1 MKGSWEKGDIID
13 IINAI
18 DRLEILINN
27 SKVMPIT
34 GSLIMDRETLEDLV
48 DQLRLGVPQE
58 VKAAEEVLIQK
69 EQILNLAMAD
79 AKRAKAKAED
89 EFSRQLTASEQQR
102 RAEQILSDAQERA
115 SRILQMAEAEAES
128 RRTEADAYALR
139 TLRSL
144 EREINGISGSI
155 RKGIDMLAGSTLSN
169 AAMAGNRYGEED

>member
-1 MKGSWEKGDIID
+1 MVRRKGDIID
-13 IINAI
+13 IINII

-34 GSLIMDRETLEDLV
+34 GSLMMDKDKLIELV

-58 VKAAEEVLIQK
+58 VKAAEEMLSQK
-69 EQILNLAMAD
+69 EQIMNVAMAD
-79 AKRAKAKAED
+79 ARRAKAKAED
-89 EFSRQLTASEQQR
+89 EFSKQLTESEHQR
-102 RAEQILSDAQERA
+102 RAEELLFDAQERA
-115 SRILQMAEAEAES
+115 SRILQMAESEAQS

-155 RKGIDMLAGSTLSN
+155 RKGIDMLAGTTLTGTPAAGSN
-169 AAMAGNRYGEED
+169 GFGDDD